1 MPKTSEA
8 GLVLSGLDGG
18 NPLGFL
24 AAIGVLNTASVA
36 GLGLPWRM
44 KWIAQDGSWFP
55 VLFASRVV
63 SSEELVELLASSL
76 QREATPEF
84 DFDRNLNVDAEK
96 FRKVAQDAQCCA
108 SIGDRRYA
116 DFVTAFGCEVVV
128 TRDGKSIQDTAL
140 RTMSGAGHQHFLGT
154 MKQLRAAAT
163 SRHLYRALFNTWD
176 YLDEKLGLRWDPEED
191 RRYALRW
198 GNPSDTSRNPIQTMW
213 GANRL
218 AVEALPLLPAVP
230 DGRRL
235 ETTGFTRRDR
245 AVLFTWPVWECAIS
259 LEVVRSLLAL
269 AELQESEPGRTKLCA
284 MGVAEVYRSQR
295 ITVGKY
301 RNFTHACPA

>member
-1 MPKTSEA
+1 MAKSNEP
-8 GLVLSGLDGG
+8 GLVLNGLDGG

-24 AAIGVLNTASVA
+24 AAVGTLNTASLA
-36 GLGLPWRM
+36 DSHPAWQM
-44 KWIAQDGSWFP
+44 KWIARDGSWFP
-55 VLFASRVV
+55 ALFANRVV
-63 SSEELVELLASSL
+63 SGEELAELLASAL

-84 DFDRNLNVDAEK
+84 DFDQNLNMDAEK
-96 FRKVAQDAQCCA
+96 FRNVAQDAQRCA
-108 SIGDRRYA
+108 SSRDRRYA
-116 DFVTAFGCEVVV
+116 DFVTAFGCEAVV

-154 MKQLRAAAT
+154 MKQLCDAAT
-163 SRHLYRALFNTWD
+163 SGHLRKALFNTWD
-176 YLDEKLGLRWDPEED
+176 YSDVKLGLRWDPEED

-198 GNPSDTSRNPIQTMW
+198 GNPSDTSKNPIRTMW
-213 GANRL
+213 GATRL
-218 AVEALPLLPAVP
+218 AVEALPLLPTVP

-245 AVLFTWPVWECAIS
+245 AVLFTWPIWECAVS
-259 LEVVRSLLAL
+259 PEVVRSLLAL
-269 AELQESEPGRTKLCA
+269 AEMRESEPDRTKLRA
-284 MGVAEVYRSQR
+284 MGVVEVYRSQR

>member
-1 MPKTSEA
+1 MPTSNEP

-24 AAIGVLNTASVA
+24 AAVGTLNTASLA
-36 GLGLPWRM
+36 DSDSAWRM
-44 KWIAQDGSWFP
+44 KWAAQDGSWFP
-55 VLFASRVV
+55 VLFANRVV
-63 SSEELVELLASSL
+63 SGEELVELLASAL

-96 FRKVAQDAQCCA
+96 FRKVAQEAQRRA
-108 SIGDRRYA
+108 SSRDRRYA

-128 TRDGKSIQDTAL
+128 SRDGKSIQDTAF

-154 MKQLRAAAT
+154 MKQLRDKAT
-163 SRHLYRALFNTWD
+163 SGHLHRALFNTWD
-176 YLDEKLGLRWDPEED
+176 YSDVKLGLRWDPEED

-198 GNPSDTSRNPIQTMW
+198 GNPSDTSKNPIRTMW

-230 DGRRL
+230 TGRRL
-235 ETTGFTRRDR
+235 ETTGLARRGG
-245 AVLFTWPVWECAIS
+245 AVLFTWLVWECAVS
-259 LEVVRSLLAL
+259 PEVVRSLLAL
-269 AELQESEPGRTKLCA
+269 AEMQESEPDRTKLRA
-284 MGVAEVYRSQR
+284 MGVTEVYRSQR
-295 ITVGKY
+295 TTVGKY
-301 RNFTHACPA
+301 RNFTHAYPA